1 MFSSESRLIF
11 CFHIGII
18 DRLELAIICDVFDER
33 LYLPKPG
40 FNPFQI
46 FTGTGIGAV
55 NVLNLFLKIGILQE
69 IVFSKIVER
78 FRSFFEIV
86 DLRPVFISLAFLRFD
101 AVLNVDDKRYTF
113 ARGLRLAL
121 AGIASLN
128 ALLDA
133 LFGIVLTDGF
143 CTSETLLAFGSE
155 GDVLAGFDFI
165 SGILHQFQEL
175 IIVLCRD
182 DISVNGLL

>member
-40 FNPFQI
+40 FNPFQL

-86 DLRPVFISLAFLRFD
+86 DLRPVFISLAFLSLD
-101 AVLNVDDKRYTF
+101 AVLN
-113 ARGLRLAL
+113 
-121 AGIASLN
+121 IN
-128 ALLDA
+128 
-133 LFGIVLTDGF
+133 
-143 CTSETLLAFGSE
+143 
-155 GDVLAGFDFI
+155 
-165 SGILHQFQEL
+165 
-175 IIVLCRD
+175 
-182 DISVNGLL
+182 DIPM